1 MVVNWIAGLAATF
14 GIFFSVL
21 RRGRLTAGVGAPRS
35 TRLFMTGAAV
45 AVACMAAACSSPN
58 KVQTRPF
65 MVDEATIAEVHAAFR
80 EGSLTCRQLVTQY
93 LDRIKAYSEQGPRL
107 NAMINLNPAV
117 LQEADALDKEHAS
130 TRQLRPMHCIPV
142 TLKDSINTAGIP
154 TTAGSAA
161 LKNAVPKE
169 DAFLVSKL
177 KRSGAIILAKN
188 TLGDL
193 SGASYS
199 TIVGIPRNPYNI
211 NRSPGGSSS
220 GSGVAVA
227 ANLTMVAVGE
237 DTLTSVRTPAAFT
250 NIVGLRPT
258 TGLISASGIVP
269 RKVNIDT
276 AGPLARTVTDAA
288 VLLRAMAGPDPA
300 NPLSETTYRKY
311 PEAAKAGGGY
321 RDFTTYLDKGA
332 LKGARI
338 GVAGDFFGG
347 DPEIDKLAQDAID
360 QIKALGAEVVDV
372 RFDKA
377 FFDTYVQ
384 NGLQNLTPILMYPFK
399 EVFEAYLATQ
409 GPDVPKTV
417 EEWINIYENEIT
429 KSAFPPE
436 TARPSH
442 ALLILRESLKHSSI
456 DPEYRKMV
464 NETLPMLTREKRAL
478 FDKFGV
484 DALVMPYQPTFADP
498 IVTPIEQQ
506 KDAAFVPAPGKVAP
520 NTIGGYG
527 SEGFPM
533 VIVPMGFGTQGLP
546 MGLAIMGRPYSDGEI
561 LGYAYAYEQASHH
574 RRAPKVAPPLET
586 ASR

>member
-1 MVVNWIAGLAATF
+1 MLRH
-14 GIFFSVL
+14 IFL
-21 RRGRLTAGVGAPRS
+21 L
-35 TRLFMTGAAV
+35 TGAAL
-45 AVACMAAACSSPN
+45 AVAYMAGACSTPT
-58 KVQTRPF
+58 KVQARPF
-65 MVDEATIAEVHAAFR
+65 IVEEATIAEVHAAFR
-80 EGSLTCRQLVTQY
+80 EGRLTCRQLVTHY
-93 LDRIKAYSEQGPRL
+93 LERIKAYSEQGPRL

-117 LQEADALDKEHAS
+117 VQEADALDKEYAS
-130 TRQLRPMHCIPV
+130 TKTLRPMHCIPV
-142 TLKDSINTAGIP
+142 TLKDSINTEGIP
-154 TTAGSAA
+154 TTAGSAV
-161 LKNAVPKE
+161 LRNAVPME
-169 DAFLVSKL
+169 DAVLVSKL

-188 TLGDL
+188 TVGDL

-211 NRSPGGSSS
+211 NRSPGASSS

-237 DTLTSVRTPAAFT
+237 DTFTSIRMPAAFT

-276 AGPLARTVTDAA
+276 AGPMARTVTDAA
-288 VLLRAMAGPDPA
+288 VLLTAMAGPDAA
-300 NPLSETTYRKY
+300 NPLSVVTYRNC

-321 RDFTTYLDKGA
+321 RDFTSYLDKRA

-338 GVAGDFFGG
+338 GIARDFFGG
-347 DPEIDKLAQDAID
+347 DPEIDRLAEDAIGR
-360 QIKALGAEVVDV
+360 IKALGAEVVDV

-384 NGLQNLTPILMYPFK
+384 NARQNLMPILMYPFK
-399 EVFEAYLATQ
+399 EVFEAYLAAQ

-417 EEWINIYENEIT
+417 EEWIKIYENEIT
-429 KSAFPPE
+429 SSPFPPE
-436 TARPSH
+436 TDRPSR
-442 ALLILRESLKHSSI
+442 ALPLLKESLKHSSA
-456 DPEYRKMV
+456 DPAYRKMV
-464 NETLPMLTREKRAL
+464 NETLPMLTKEKREL
-478 FDKFGV
+478 FDKFEV

-506 KDAAFVPAPGKVAP
+506 NDAAFVRAPGKVAP
-520 NTIGGYG
+520 DSIGGYG

-561 LGYAYAYEQASHH
+561 LGYAFAYEQASHH
-574 RRAPKVAPPLET
+574 RRPPTVAPPLET

>member
-1 MVVNWIAGLAATF
+1 MRLSPALALALAF
-14 GIFFSVL
+14 
-21 RRGRLTAGVGAPRS
+21 RL
-35 TRLFMTGAAV
+35 GAAV
-45 AVACMAAACSSPN
+45 GVTCIATACSPPN
-58 KVQTRPF
+58 ENRTARFV
-65 MVDEATIAEVHAAFR
+65 VDEATIEGVHAAFR
-80 EGSLTCRQLVTQY
+80 AGSLTCRQLVTQY
-93 LDRIKAYSEQGPRL
+93 LDRITAYSEQGPRL
-107 NAMINLNPAV
+107 NAIINLNPAV
-117 LQEADALDKEHAS
+117 LEEADSLDTEYAS

-154 TTAGSAA
+154 TTAGSAV
-161 LKNAVPKE
+161 LKNAVPTE

-199 TIVGIPRNPYNI
+199 TVVGIPRNPYNI

-269 RKVNIDT
+269 RKTNIDT
-276 AGPLARTVTDAA
+276 AGPMARTVTDAA
-288 VLLRAMAGPDPA
+288 VLLSAIAGPDPT
-300 NPLSETTYRKY
+300 NPFSETTYRNY

-321 RDFTTYLDKGA
+321 RDFTTYLDAGA
-332 LKGARI
+332 LRGARI
-338 GVAGDFFGG
+338 GVARDFFGG
-347 DPEIDKLAQDAID
+347 DPEIDKLAEDAIE

-372 RFDKA
+372 QFDKA
-377 FFDTYVQ
+377 FYETYVQ
-384 NGLQNLTPILMYPFK
+384 NALQNLTPILMYPFK

-417 EEWINIYENEIT
+417 EEWITIYENEIAS
-429 KSAFPPE
+429 SAFPPE
-436 TARPSH
+436 TARPFQ
-442 ALLILRESLKHSSI
+442 ALPILKESLKHSSA
-456 DPEYRKMV
+456 DPEYRRMV

-478 FDKFGV
+478 FDSFEV
-484 DALVMPYQPTFADP
+484 DALIMPYQPTFADP

-506 KDAAFVPAPGKVAP
+506 SDAAFVPAPGKVGP
-520 NTIGGYG
+520 NSIGGYG

-574 RRAPKVAPPLET
+574 RRAPGVAPPLEVLM
-586 ASR
+586 SNP